1 METPEKYIRT
11 DLNGFTYYSG
21 ISIVG
26 FGAVIAS
33 LVQINNFQES
43 QRQSKFTIK
52 TKNFACISQPQ
63 WASIIRQE
71 SN

>member
-21 ISIVG
+21 
-26 FGAVIAS
+26 IAS